1 MSKSLEFCKRIA
13 SNKDRSFFAD
23 RDWTNAIEIDSEKI
37 FTNVLKDCRNWL
49 IRRELEDGTKIDITI
64 YLTINPETE
73 FEKSFLTLFK

>member
-37 FTNVLKDCRNWL
+37 FYKRIERLL
-49 IRRELEDGTKIDITI
+49 ELVDSKRT
-64 YLTINPETE
+64 
-73 FEKSFLTLFK
+73 